1 MRKFVLILCIILH
14 SKLLIGQFQSLFI
27 KKNKGDKEYI
37 INEGEKIKVKVNWK
51 NTYEGNLK
59 LKCDSS
65 KKHIQLQIENYDIPL
80 DEVKYILSYKN
91 SNKKIRLK
99 QSKGNVLLALG
110 IPLEILSIYYYHNT
124 WCCDEI
130 FVGPIIISGLMT
142 TLGFVRLL
150 KPGNMRKYIIS
161 IK

>member
-1 MRKFVLILCIILH
+1 
-14 SKLLIGQFQSLFI
+14 LLIGQFQSLFI

-99 QSKGNVLLALG
+99 QSMGNVLLALG
-110 IPLEILSIYYYHNT
+110 
-124 WCCDEI
+124 
-130 FVGPIIISGLMT
+130 
-142 TLGFVRLL
+142 
-150 KPGNMRKYIIS
+150 
-161 IK
+161 